1 MSQTYT
7 NIPSEKTDS
16 SSNQTLEVFDQNYA
30 TPIVINNND
39 LIIFK
44 GFFEKRGFDPV
55 AAENTAITILKQA
68 KKDGYK
74 ALEIL
79 DTLKGL
85 SAVELNGLIT
95 EIVNYNRFKTSL
107 IGTAQVISPLEE
119 INRNILL

>member
-1 MSQTYT
+1 MS
-7 NIPSEKTDS
+7 
-16 SSNQTLEVFDQNYA
+16 
-30 TPIVINNND
+30 
-39 LIIFK
+39 
-44 GFFEKRGFDPV
+44 
-55 AAENTAITILKQA
+55 AENTAITILKQA

-119 INRNILL
+119 INRNILLWA